1 MISTTYKRSSEM
13 RVVPPHRLLTQLRNQ
28 SKKAMIYTA
37 LWALGQ
43 SEEWSGG
50 PGDWTPIT
58 QL

>member
-1 MISTTYKRSSEM
+1 M
-13 RVVPPHRLLTQLRNQ
+13 RVVPPHRLLTQLRNP

-43 SEEWSGG
+43 DEEWSGG